1 MNGVARRGHV
11 VAQVLSAAHLLSLFD
26 RHRRRFN
33 YGVRTGDFSAM
44 LDMYDSDAVFELADP
59 LRITHCGLDAIRR
72 AYRGDPPKG
81 TMQLRGPRIVGQ
93 TVTADYIWDAEPD
106 RIAGQFT
113 LEFTGA
119 HISRSL
125 VTFAPD

>member
-1 MNGVARRGHV
+1 MNGVARRGQG
-11 VAQVLSAAHLLSLFD
+11 VAQALAAAHLLNLLD
-26 RHRRRFN
+26 RHLRRFN

-44 LDMYDSDAVFELADP
+44 LDMYDSDVVFELADP
-59 LRITHCGLDAIRR
+59 LHITHDGLDAVRR

-81 TMQLRGPRIVGQ
+81 TMQFRGPRIVGQ

-113 LEFTGA
+113 LEFTDDR
-119 HISRSL
+119 ICRSL